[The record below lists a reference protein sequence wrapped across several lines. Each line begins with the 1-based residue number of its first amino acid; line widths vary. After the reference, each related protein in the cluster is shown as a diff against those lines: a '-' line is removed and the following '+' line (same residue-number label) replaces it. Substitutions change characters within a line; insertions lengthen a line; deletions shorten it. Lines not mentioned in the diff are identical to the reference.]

1 MIAKNRIWPAIL
13 GMSLSLVLGTAQAA
27 DKVSQSASDGAY
39 AAGKSAE
46 IETLRARASMGH
58 ATGASTTLM
67 EADDLLRRFR
77 QATAAEKS
85 TLRAQLDSVLARA
98 ELELSRPR

>member
-1 MIAKNRIWPAIL
+1 MTANNRIGPAIL
-13 GMSLSLVLGTAQAA
+13 GVLLSLALGTAQAA

-39 AAGKSAE
+39 AAGKAAE
-46 IETLRARASMGH
+46 IETLRARASMH
-58 ATGASTTLM
+58 QSTGLSSTLM

-77 QATAAEKS
+77 QAPAAEKS